1 MEEVGATSKLNANK
15 NYKAT
20 FTIKQREVQGR
31 PEKKM
36 MLGNKPQWAN
46 LYVNAILI
54 GNNNNSNYRMQRGA
68 ASKGKSA

>member
-36 MLGNKPQWAN
+36 MLGNKPQ
-46 LYVNAILI
+46 
-54 GNNNNSNYRMQRGA
+54 
-68 ASKGKSA
+68 